1 MKKIINRLLALL
13 LIIASISCM
22 FTGQVSALAA
32 EDVIQFQSTYTKD
45 GKFVMPVRIC
55 VSGTVSANLVDSNNK
70 VIESFKTLN
79 VGFGTTI
86 TYSRSFSNTKSGVYY
101 LNVKFVYPSQDKSQE
116 GFSRKLKITHKE
128 PTPKLAFSKTYQV
141 YTDSG
146 DVLQVFKFDY
156 FNANGKKINFEIYD
170 EYNDLIHESDML
182 AKHVNGNCTYSWDY
196 YPLNGGLMVS
206 NGTYIMKYWVQGQ
219 TPKQIKF
226 EVNLAEG

>member
-1 MKKIINRLLALL
+1 MKKLVSRLLVLFL
-13 LIIASISCM
+13 MIASIS
-22 FTGQVSALAA
+22 FVSTEKVSALTA
-32 EDVIQFQSTYTKD
+32 ESVIEFQSTYMKD
-45 GKFVMPVRIC
+45 GKFAMPVRIC

-79 VGFGTTI
+79 VGFGTII

-101 LNVKFVYPSQDKSQE
+101 LNVKFVYSSKDESQG

-128 PTPKLAFSKTYQV
+128 PTPKLAFSKTYQAF
-141 YTDSG
+141 TEFG

-156 FNANGKKINFEIYD
+156 FNANGKKLNFEIYD
-170 EYNDLIHESDML
+170 QYNELIHASHL
-182 AKHVNGNCTYSWDY
+182 VAKNVNGNCTYSWDY

-206 NGTYIMKYWVQGQ
+206 NGNYILKYWVQGQ
-219 TPKQIKF
+219 TPKQVKF